1 MPVRPSFDV
10 CDVTARTYQVH
21 ERANAVHDD
30 CLRPFDQDLEDRQ
43 HDDENQ
49 LSRDITYDPQVEL
62 EGESAEAEKA
72 QVVKDPGMPTAREI
86 AEHEITHL
94 PHRSWCAACVAGRS
108 RDRPHKRLNNRD
120 NCQVPTIVFN
130 YGFMGGKR

>member
-1 MPVRPSFDV
+1 M

-30 CLRPFDQDLEDRQ
+30 SLRPFDQDLEERQ

-62 EGESAEAEKA
+62 EGESDEAEGA
-72 QVVKDPGMPTAREI
+72 HVVKDPGMPTTTRN
-86 AEHEITHL
+86 
-94 PHRSWCAACVAGRS
+94 S
-108 RDRPHKRLNNRD
+108 
-120 NCQVPTIVFN
+120 
-130 YGFMGGKR
+130 